1 MRCRLPGPQLPAQT
15 ASPPVRC
22 ASAPAANAATS
33 SCRTWTHSIL
43 PWRRIESV
51 NPFRLSPTIP
61 YIRLTPAA
69 ARVSANW
76 SATVFAITRS
86 SPMMESG
93 ILFGSPASLP
103 SRYAGLGEVNFF
115 GDIRPDHLCGIDD
128 AVELLLGNE
137 AKLQR
142 GSLEREIV
150 VHRVMRNPGRLVVA
164 NHRRQRGDKHQ
175 GAVDIFP
182 DLLHVWPGA
191 FDQELAEICA
201 TVGHDCDRMRDVVD
215 HQRLVDVHLE

>member
-15 ASPPVRC
+15 ASSRVRC
-22 ASAPAANAATS
+22 PSAPAAKAATS

-51 NPFRLSPTIP
+51 RPFRLSPTIP

-115 GDIRPDHLCGIDD
+115 GDVGPDHLCGIDD

-137 AKLQR
+137 AELQR

-150 VHRVMRNPGRLVVA
+150 VHRVMRNPGRFVVTD
-164 NHRRQRGDKHQ
+164 HRRQRGNQHQ
-175 GAVDIFP
+175 RAVDILL
-182 DLLHVWPGA
+182 DLLRVRPGS
-191 FDQELAEICA
+191 FDEELAEICA
-201 TVGHDCDRMRDVVD
+201 AVGHDGDRMR
-215 HQRLVDVHLE
+215 